1 MFSSC
6 VISFQISHRTRQF
19 KNKLSCTNWTPIMKY
34 GLRTH
39 THTCDS
45 WMHRRQK
52 GVSAATNTERFR
64 ISWHT
69 SHIITF
75 TAFSQ
80 WLSPFRNIC
89 GHLSCGAA
97 SIMLRS
103 KATILTVNLV
113 CVCCSSSVLGFFF
126 FKKKPFIASTLVQIP
141 VKTWKYWAS
150 DGWRRFRVSSATT
163 NQLNHVSSRC
173 YIW

>member
-1 MFSSC
+1 MVELTNHNNHIKNHIHVMFSSC

-103 KATILTVNLV
+103 KATILTINLV

-126 FKKKPFIASTLVQIP
+126 KKKAFYSLNTSPDTGQNMKILGIRRMKTL
-141 VKTWKYWAS
+141 S
-150 DGWRRFRVSSATT
+150 G
-163 NQLNHVSSRC
+163 
-173 YIW
+173 